1 MKHPQ
6 KPPKAFAALVIGM
19 LGFTIASAVIFVSAA
34 PPMPVGP
41 QKTQP
46 VISKIGIKPL
56 NAKGKGNFKSYSW
69 IGQPIDVAYSDV
81 INTMEVSAQV
91 SSSGRAPTWYAFDS
105 FSLISK
111 NVTADKIQ
119 KIALA
124 QAPDAKSSLWQKVR
138 TSKFTNAAL
147 EPDEKRVLVVYVS
160 NADPYAALG
169 AGTVDS
175 MAYFV
180 VQGDSAPVSE
190 QSAGEL
196 TFSSPETQVSSQ
208 VFLMGQVNKKIYE
221 FKASASA
228 AEDLVLNQA
237 YFDVYITGK
246 NGKSVLGMLSNFRIF
261 DGDVQV
267 GSAVAVVIPGKNVHN
282 DLLFTGLNYTIPKG
296 ETRTLSLV
304 VDVSAQPDI
313 YSGQQFSVVMSPLMK
328 LDGKMV
334 ATQAVGK
341 TSGGSAKIISKLN
354 DTSNTMYVYK
364 TKIAIALAQNSP
376 SGNINKGN
384 KAVLKFVV
392 SDAPDVNMQAGHVQK
407 ISIRAKSSFVQPAGT
422 TRTLRLY
429 RGENVMDSN
438 LLGTYEFGPSTCL
451 FNSSTKCAGA
461 TFELPTN
468 SNGEVIE
475 SDTQQIY
482 TVTFDVYDAFANDTL
497 QFSANILGWSDGVTE
512 DIIGPITELKIE
524 GGKIYF

>member
-46 VISKIGIKPL
+46 IISKIGIKQL
-56 NAKGKGNFKSYSW
+56 NAKGKGDFKLLKW
-69 IGQPIDVAYSDV
+69 EGQPINVAYSAEAAA
-81 INTMEVSAQV
+81 IEVSAQV
-91 SSSGRAPTWYAFDS
+91 SSNGRAPTWYAFDS

-111 NVTADKIQ
+111 TATAEKIK

-124 QAPDAKSSLWQKVR
+124 QAPDAQSSLWQKTR
-138 TSKFTNAAL
+138 TTKISNAAL

-190 QSAGEL
+190 QSAGEI
-196 TFSSPETQVSSQ
+196 TFSSSETQVPSQ
-208 VFLMGQVNKKIYE
+208 VFLMGHVNKKIYE

-228 AEDLVLNQA
+228 AEDLSLNQV
-237 YFDVYITGK
+237 YFDMYITGK
-246 NGKSVLGMLSNFRIF
+246 NAKSTPGMLSNFRIF

-267 GSAVAVVIPGKNVHN
+267 GSAVASVIAGKNVHN
-282 DLLFTGLNYTIPKG
+282 DLIFTNLNYTIPKG

-304 VDVSAQPDI
+304 ADITAQPDI
-313 YSGQQFSVVMSPLMK
+313 YSGHQFSVFMQPLMK
-328 LDGKMV
+328 LDGKTFS
-334 ATQAVGK
+334 TQAVGK
-341 TSGGSAKIISKLN
+341 TSGGIAKIVSKLN
-354 DTSNTMYVYK
+354 DVNSTMYVYK

-376 SGNINKGN
+376 SGVSSKGN
-384 KAVLKFVV
+384 KEVLKFVV
-392 SDAPDVNMQAGHVQK
+392 SDAPDVNNQAGYIQK

-422 TRTLRLY
+422 SRTLSLY
-429 RGENVMDSN
+429 RGAN
-438 LLGTYEFGPSTCL
+438 LIGTYTFDASTCM

-461 TFELPTN
+461 VFELPAN
-468 SNGEVIE
+468 SNGAVIE

-482 TVTFDVYDAFANDTL
+482 TVTFDVFDAFANDTL

-524 GGKIYF
+524 GGKLIF